1 MIWELLPPQQG
12 PAKTASSCDI
22 QSTPRGHRYSTT
34 AIHMAVELV
43 FFCNVSL
50 RAAAR
55 TFIVMD
61 RQDNPTFCTIRH
73 WVLRLG
79 LYELQR
85 AKEQASDW
93 VFIVDATIGVGE
105 HKALVILGGALGAV
119 KREGI

>member
-1 MIWELLPPQQG
+1 
-12 PAKTASSCDI
+12 
-22 QSTPRGHRYSTT
+22 
-34 AIHMAVELV
+34 MAVELV

-61 RQDNPTFCTIRH
+61 RQDTPTFWTIRN

-85 AKEQASDW
+85 AKGQASDW
-93 VFIVDATIGVGE
+93 VFIVDATIGRSESV
-105 HKALVILGGALGAV
+105 V
-119 KREGI
+119 